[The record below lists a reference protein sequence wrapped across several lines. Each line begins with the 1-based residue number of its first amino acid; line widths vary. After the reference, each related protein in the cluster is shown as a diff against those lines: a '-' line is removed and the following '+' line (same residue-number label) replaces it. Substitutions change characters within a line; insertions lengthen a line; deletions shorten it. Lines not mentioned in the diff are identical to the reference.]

1 MYIDFLRLDPFFQRK
16 WPGIRTFAS
25 GSPFPIARHCATSH
39 QQWLDFSPRMSL
51 GKGPEFRISP
61 PSLVTISLAH
71 KPKRAHHR
79 RDLAMR
85 RGWKVLKKS
94 WSPNESLQA
103 VVLRIDRLY
112 VFLFL
117 FFKPVYIPQSLCHID
132 KVPFV

>member
-1 MYIDFLRLDPFFQRK
+1 
-16 WPGIRTFAS
+16 
-25 GSPFPIARHCATSH
+25 
-39 QQWLDFSPRMSL
+39 
-51 GKGPEFRISP
+51 
-61 PSLVTISLAH
+61 
-71 KPKRAHHR
+71 
-79 RDLAMR
+79 MR
-85 RGWKVLKKS
+85 RGCKVLKKS